1 MGDTKRRAGS
11 APRGRTRF
19 VARLRNYFLT
29 GLLVA
34 GPAAITLY
42 VGWLIVGFIDNQV
55 SALIPTTYNPK
66 TYLPEVPGI
75 GVAILVLFLIFV
87 GWATASVVGRM
98 AIGAGERLLNRLP
111 IVRSVYGAVKQIMET
126 VLTTNSNAFRQVVLL
141 EYPRR
146 GVWSIGF
153 VSGATTG
160 EVQNVTARRH
170 INVFVPTTPNPT
182 SGFLLFV
189 PEDDLLVLNM
199 TIEEGVKMVVSGGL
213 VTPPDRRAA
222 EAQVKPP
229 LP

>member
-1 MGDTKRRAGS
+1 MAVHPRPRKRR
-11 APRGRTRF
+11 PKRF

-42 VGWLIVGFIDNQV
+42 VGWLIVGFIDTQV
-55 SALIPTTYNPK
+55 SALIPTDYNPK
-66 TYLPEVPGI
+66 TYLPGVPGV
-75 GVAILVLFLIFV
+75 GVAILILFLVLV
-87 GWATASVVGRM
+87 GWTTASVVGRM
-98 AIGAGERLLNRLP
+98 AIGFGEGVLNRTP
-111 IVRSVYGAVKQIMET
+111 VVRSVYGAVKQIMET
-126 VLTTNSNAFRQVVLL
+126 ILTTNSNAFRQVVLL

-146 GVWSIGF
+146 GVWCIGF

-170 INVFVPTTPNPT
+170 VNVFVPTTPNPT

-189 PEDDLLVLNM
+189 PEEDLHVLEM

-213 VTPPDRRAA
+213 VTPPDRRDPAV
-222 EAQVKPP
+222 QSNPS

>member
-1 MGDTKRRAGS
+1 MPSPSRPHKH
-11 APRGRTRF
+11 GRKRF
-19 VARLRNYFLT
+19 VARLRTYFLT

-42 VGWLIVGFIDNQV
+42 VGWLIVGFIDTQV
-55 SALIPTTYNPK
+55 SALIPRDYNPK
-66 TYLPEVPGI
+66 TYLPGVPGV
-75 GVAILVLFLIFV
+75 GVAILIGFLIIV
-87 GWATASVVGRM
+87 GWMTASVAGRM
-98 AIGAGERLLNRLP
+98 AIGFGENILNRLP
-111 IVRSVYGAVKQIMET
+111 VVRSVYGAVKQIMET
-126 VLTTNSNAFRQVVLL
+126 VLTTNSKAFRQVVLL

-146 GVWSIGF
+146 GIWCIGF

-170 INVFVPTTPNPT
+170 VNVFVPTTPNPT

-189 PEDDLLVLNM
+189 PEDDLHVLDM

-213 VTPPDRRAA
+213 VTPPDRRDPALQNTPA
-222 EAQVKPP
+222 

>member
-1 MGDTKRRAGS
+1 MAKATRRRT
-11 APRGRTRF
+11 APQSGRKRF

-42 VGWLIVGFIDNQV
+42 VGWLIVGFIDAQV
-55 SALIPTTYNPK
+55 SALIPESYNPK

-75 GVAILVLFLIFV
+75 GVAILVLFLITI

-98 AIGAGERLLNRLP
+98 AIGFGENLLNRTP

-126 VLTTNSNAFRQVVLL
+126 VLTTNSNAFRQVVLI

-189 PEDDLLVLNM
+189 PEDDMHVLDM

-213 VTPPDRRAA
+213 VTPPDRRPI
-222 EAQVKPP
+222 EQQTPTIP
-229 LP
+229 